1 MTTNFFDTDYSQK
14 HFRVGHIKKY
24 HEKVIAIFEN
34 HFSNLGYIE
43 HISSSL
49 VSNEDHSVRFTGST
63 TNVFKPYILDEK
75 KISKNGFFLAQKCL
89 RTQNAKTFL
98 SDNIFPEWGS
108 YFTEIGTICPYNRL
122 DVLFLETLKFLFKLG
137 IEKER
142 LKIAVSSQDN
152 HFLKCIKQIS
162 GLSIDIDS
170 KPLLYYKHKYGAR
183 DIRGRNFN
191 FAINYNKNKAS
202 RDIGNIILI
211 EKRNNPIAVEMGFGV
226 STLIAG
232 VFNLTNSIEASVISE
247 VVPFKKG
254 YVSKFSDAL
263 SAAIVMLKLNII
275 PGSRDKER
283 ILRTYLEAL
292 CYFKKK
298 LHLTFDDIVEYSCE
312 YEEKE
317 FNENTDIADKL
328 ERYLKIIDYSS
339 KLAD

>member
-1 MTTNFFDTDYSQK
+1 MANFLNTDYSQK
-14 HFRVGHIKKY
+14 HFRIGHIKKY
-24 HEKVIAIFEN
+24 HEEIITIFRN

-43 HISSSL
+43 YKSSSL
-49 VSNEDHSVRFTGST
+49 VSNDDHSVRFTGST
-63 TNVFKPYILDEK
+63 TNVFKPYILNEK
-75 KISKNGFFLAQKCL
+75 KIPANGFFLAQKCL

-98 SDNIFPEWGS
+98 SDDIFPEWGS
-108 YFTEIGTICPYNRL
+108 YFTEIGTICPYRRL
-122 DVLFLETLKFLFKLG
+122 GILFLETLKFLFKLG

-170 KPLLYYKHKYGAR
+170 KPLFYYKHKYGVK
-183 DIRGRNFN
+183 DIRGRNLN
-191 FAINYNKNKAS
+191 FTTEYNTNKA

-211 EKRNNPIAVEMGFGV
+211 EKKNNPIAVEMGFGV

-232 VFNLTNSIEASVISE
+232 VFNLTNSIEASIISE
-247 VVPFKKG
+247 AVPFKSG

-317 FNENTDIADKL
+317 FSENTDIADKL
-328 ERYLKIIDYSS
+328 EHYLKMIECSS
-339 KLAD
+339 ELADN